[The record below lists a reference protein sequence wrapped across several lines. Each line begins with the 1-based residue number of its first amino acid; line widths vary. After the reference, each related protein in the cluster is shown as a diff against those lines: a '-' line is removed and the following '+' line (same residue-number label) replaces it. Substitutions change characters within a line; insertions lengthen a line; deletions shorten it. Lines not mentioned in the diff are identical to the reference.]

1 MTNTVESDDVCW
13 HFRRSDPPVRPR
25 GFAAL
30 AQQLIDVW
38 ISRDEVDHP
47 SGLSRVVGELLSANM
62 ILAVITVPAGGA
74 IEFDVHVVRDYSIP
88 TTYADV
94 PGVLKSRLPIL
105 PDGHLHPSIQKA
117 ITGRRP
123 SLTSETARHDNTQTN
138 FEMLSLP
145 RKTEKPGDD
154 WCLVFGIVN
163 YILRSPATPKE
174 LDDIDLAILQLLR
187 EGLQMREIG
196 HRVALSPR
204 TIEHR
209 VERLKVLT
217 GAKTL
222 HGLVARSL

>member
-1 MTNTVESDDVCW
+1 MTKTVESDDVCW
-13 HFRRSDPPVRPR
+13 HFCGSDLPVRPR

-47 SGLSRVVGELLSANM
+47 SGLSRVVGEQLAANM
-62 ILAVITVPAGGA
+62 VLAVITVPAGGA

-94 PGVLKSRLPIL
+94 PDVLKSRLPML
-105 PDGHLHPSIQKA
+105 PGGRLHPSIQKA
-117 ITGRRP
+117 LAVRRP
-123 SLTSETARHDNTQTN
+123 SLVSETVRHDSVQTD

-145 RKTEKPGDD
+145 RKAAKPGDD
-154 WCLVFGIVN
+154 WCFVYGVVN
-163 YILRSPATPKE
+163 HILRSSAIPKD
-174 LDDIDLAILQLLR
+174 LDDVDLAILQLLR

-196 HRVALSPR
+196 HRIELSPR

-209 VERLKVLT
+209 IERLKTLA
-217 GAKTL
+217 GARTL